1 MKWVLAV
8 FGKAGSPFIADEV
21 DKYVKRLRGGVY
33 PLEVV
38 ELKESKLDDRLQSL
52 AQEGRAV
59 VVACS
64 GDDVARFTPAETL
77 VFRM

>member
-21 DKYVKRLRGGVY
+21 EKYVKRLRGGMF

-38 ELKESKLDDRLQSL
+38 ELKESKLDDRVQSL
-52 AQEGRAV
+52 AQPSRTYSEW
-59 VVACS
+59 
-64 GDDVARFTPAETL
+64 P
-77 VFRM
+77 